1 MGGRGTAG
9 GGSNAMSGPER
20 SVVDAYNALAA
31 GSGSE
36 WVSIADLRDRLGS
49 MSREDVDAALRQLN
63 RRPGITLIPESE
75 QTSMSQRIRN
85 ARVRLGGQ
93 DKHHISID
101 QPNTRRRTR

>member
-9 GGSNAMSGPER
+9 GSNAMSGSER
-20 SVVDAYNALAA
+20 SVVAAYNALAA
-31 GSGSE
+31 SGSE

-49 MSREDVDAALRQLN
+49 MSREDLDAALRQLN
-63 RRPGITLIPESE
+63 RRPGVTLIPESE

-101 QPNTRRRTR
+101 QPSRRRTQ